1 MFLTAALLTDG
12 QYDENVSHRRSDLW
26 VVGLNRLGEER
37 GTWVEA
43 GLVGVPFNLFITMIT
58 RVMKTIICVL
68 DTFHSLPSTPM

>member
-12 QYDENVSHRRSDLW
+12 QYDENVSHRCSDLW

-43 GLVGVPFNLFITMIT
+43 GLVGVPFNLFITRIT
-58 RVMKTIICVL
+58 RVMKTMCVL

>member
-26 VVGLNRLGEER
+26 VVWLNRLGEER